1 MPKAFIACPLFDA
14 HKSFVR
20 LPMAIKMLDGYP
32 DSKLFLD
39 KICKPIPD
47 AREDFLYTQ
56 SFLKSY
62 SRKSEATFRGYRNEV
77 ERLLLWAWTI
87 AGKSVIQL
95 KRPDLESY
103 FDFVHS
109 PPAAWVGDSV
119 QDRFKTIGGE
129 CRQNKNWRPFAG
141 KLAKED
147 RKQAMVEGADI
158 KVSRD
163 GHTLSHEAMKIC
175 YSAVSA
181 YYDYLTDEGYAFGN
195 PIPAIRKQSPY
206 LIKGATQKS
215 IKRLSDLQWDF
226 VLECAEKAADKDPL
240 HERTLFVIAT
250 LKTLYLRVSELSDRS
265 NWQPVWKHYW
275 QDSDGNNWL
284 KVLGK
289 GNKLRDVSVPSAL
302 LPYIDRYQRY
312 RSSLASSF
320 GINSAMVAK
329 NRGSGGMTSRQ
340 LRRIVQQGFD
350 LAYDRMIAE
359 GFGGEAKA
367 LREATT
373 HWLRHTGASQDIAT
387 RPLKHMS
394 DDLGHASMGTT
405 DQIYIQSDMKE
416 RAKSGKGRDV

>member
-1 MPKAFIACPLFDA
+1 MPKAFNACPLFDA

-20 LPMAIKMLDGYP
+20 QPMAMKMLDDYP
-32 DSKLFLD
+32 DSKRFLD
-39 KICKPIPD
+39 NISKQIPD

-62 SRKSEATFRGYRNEV
+62 SRKSEATYRGYRNEV
-77 ERLLLWAWTI
+77 ERLLLWAWTVV
-87 AGKSVIQL
+87 GKSVIQL
-95 KRPDLESY
+95 KRPDLEGY
-103 FDFVHS
+103 FDFVHN

-119 QDRFKTIGGE
+119 QDRFKIIGGE

-181 YYDYLTDEGYAFGN
+181 FYDYLTDEGYAFGN

-206 LIKGATQKS
+206 LIKGTTQKN

-250 LKTLYLRVSELSDRS
+250 LKTLYLRVSELSDRT

-275 QDSDGNNWL
+275 QDTDGNNWL

-312 RSSLASSF
+312 RTSLSSSF

-340 LRRIVQQGFD
+340 LRRIVQQAFD
-350 LAYDRMIAE
+350 LAYDQMVAE
-359 GFGGEAKA
+359 GFGREAKA

-405 DQIYIQSDMKE
+405 DQVYIQSDMKE

>member
-1 MPKAFIACPLFDA
+1 MSKAFIACPLFDA

-39 KICKPIPD
+39 KICKSIPD

-87 AGKSVIQL
+87 TGKSVIQL

-103 FDFVHS
+103 FDFVHN

-129 CRQNKNWRPFAG
+129 CCQNKNWRPFVG

-147 RKQAMVEGADI
+147 RKQAIVEGTDI
-158 KVSRD
+158 KISKD

-206 LIKGATQKS
+206 LIKGATQKT

-226 VLECAEKAADKDPL
+226 VLECAETAADKDPM

-302 LPYIDRYQRY
+302 SPYIDRYQRY
-312 RSSLASSF
+312 RSSLNSSF

-340 LRRIVQQGFD
+340 LRRIVQEGFD

>member
-1 MPKAFIACPLFDA
+1 MSKAFNACPLFDA

-20 LPMAIKMLDGYP
+20 QPMAMKMLDDYP
-32 DSKLFLD
+32 DSKRFLD
-39 KICKPIPD
+39 NISKQIPD

-62 SRKSEATFRGYRNEV
+62 SRKSEATYRGYRNEV
-77 ERLLLWAWTI
+77 ERLLLWAWTVV
-87 AGKSVIQL
+87 GKSVIQL
-95 KRPDLESY
+95 KRPDLEGY
-103 FDFVHS
+103 FDFVHN

-119 QDRFKTIGGE
+119 QDRFKIIGGE

-181 YYDYLTDEGYAFGN
+181 FYDYLTDEGYAFGN

-206 LIKGATQKS
+206 LIKGTTQKN

-250 LKTLYLRVSELSDRS
+250 LKTLYLRVSELSDRT

-275 QDSDGNNWL
+275 QDTDGNNWL

-312 RSSLASSF
+312 RTSLSSSF

-340 LRRIVQQGFD
+340 LRRIVQQAFD
-350 LAYDRMIAE
+350 LAYDQMVAE
-359 GFGGEAKA
+359 GFGREAKA

-405 DQIYIQSDMKE
+405 DQVYIQSDMKE

>member
-1 MPKAFIACPLFDA
+1 MSKAFNACPLFDA

-20 LPMAIKMLDGYP
+20 LPMAIKMLDGYS

-39 KICKPIPD
+39 KISKQIPD

-95 KRPDLESY
+95 KRTDLEGY
-103 FDFVHS
+103 FDFVHN
-109 PPAAWVGDSV
+109 PPAAWVGSSV
-119 QDRFKTIGGE
+119 QDRFKIIGGE
-129 CRQNKNWRPFAG
+129 SRQNKNWRPFAG

-147 RKQAMVEGADI
+147 RKQAMVEGTDI
-158 KVSRD
+158 KVSQD

-206 LIKGATQKS
+206 LIKGATQKN

-226 VLECAEKAADKDPL
+226 VLECAEQAADKDPL

-302 LPYIDRYQRY
+302 SPYIDRYQRY
-312 RSSLASSF
+312 RSSLNASF

-350 LAYDRMIAE
+350 LAYDKMVAE

-416 RAKSGKGRDV
+416 RAKSGKDRDI

>member
-1 MPKAFIACPLFDA
+1 MSKAFIACPLFDA
-14 HKSFVR
+14 HKSFIR

-147 RKQAMVEGADI
+147 RKQAMVEGVDI
-158 KVSRD
+158 QVSRD
-163 GHTLSHEAMKIC
+163 HHTLSHEAMKIC
-175 YSAVSA
+175 YSAVSCF
-181 YYDYLTDEGYAFGN
+181 YDYLTDEGYAFGN

-206 LIKGATQKS
+206 LIKGATQKN
-215 IKRLSDLQWDF
+215 IKRLSDLQWDY
-226 VLECAEKAADKDPL
+226 VLECAEHAADKEPL
-240 HERTLFVIAT
+240 QERMLFVIAT
-250 LKTLYLRVSELSDRS
+250 LKTLYLRVSELSDRT

-312 RSSLASSF
+312 RASLSPAF
-320 GINSAMVAK
+320 GINSTLVAK

-340 LRRIVQQGFD
+340 LRRIVQEAFD
-350 LAYDRMIAE
+350 LAYDKMVAE
-359 GFGGEAKA
+359 GFGKEAKA

-394 DDLGHASMGTT
+394 DDLGHSSMGTT
-405 DQIYIQSDMKE
+405 DQVYIQSDMKE
-416 RAKSGKGRDV
+416 RARSGKGRDV

>member
-1 MPKAFIACPLFDA
+1 MSKAFIACPLFDA
-14 HKSFVR
+14 HKSFIR
-20 LPMAIKMLDGYP
+20 LPMAIKMLEGYP

-147 RKQAMVEGADI
+147 RKQAMVEGTDI

-350 LAYDRMIAE
+350 LAYDKMIAE
-359 GFGGEAKA
+359 GFGKEAKA

>member
-1 MPKAFIACPLFDA
+1 MSKAFKASPLFDA

-20 LPMAIKMLDGYP
+20 LPMAMQMLGDYP
-32 DSKLFLD
+32 DSKIFLD
-39 KICKPIPD
+39 NTCMQIPD

-95 KRPDLESY
+95 KRPDLEGY

-119 QDRFKTIGGE
+119 QDRFKIIGGE

-147 RKQAMVEGADI
+147 RKQAMVEGTDI
-158 KVSRD
+158 NVSKD

-206 LIKGATQKS
+206 LIKGATQKT

-226 VLECAEKAADKDPL
+226 VLECAEKAADEDPL

-250 LKTLYLRVSELSDRS
+250 LKTLYLRVSELSDRT

-289 GNKLRDVSVPSAL
+289 GNKIRDVSVPSAL

-312 RSSLASSF
+312 RSSLSSSF
-320 GINSAMVAK
+320 GINSAMVSK
-329 NRGSGGMTSRQ
+329 NRGSGGMTARQ

-350 LAYDRMIAE
+350 LAYDKMIAE
-359 GFGGEAKA
+359 GFGKEAKA
-367 LREATT
+367 LTEATT

-416 RAKSGKGRDV
+416 RAKSGKGREV

>member
-1 MPKAFIACPLFDA
+1 MSKAFNACPMFDA

-20 LPMAIKMLDGYP
+20 LPMAIKMLDSYP

-39 KICKPIPD
+39 KICNQIPG
-47 AREDFLYTQ
+47 AGEDFLYTQ

-103 FDFVHS
+103 FDFVHN

-129 CRQNKNWRPFAG
+129 SRQNKNWRPFAG

-147 RKQAMVEGADI
+147 RKQAIVEGTDI
-158 KVSRD
+158 KVSKD

-226 VLECAEKAADKDPL
+226 VLECAEQAADKDPM

-302 LPYIDRYQRY
+302 SPYIDRYQRY
-312 RSSLASSF
+312 RSSLNSSF

-340 LRRIVQQGFD
+340 LRRIVQEGFD
-350 LAYDRMIAE
+350 LAYDRMVAE

>member
-1 MPKAFIACPLFDA
+1 MSKAFIACPLFDA
-14 HKSFVR
+14 HKSFIR

-350 LAYDRMIAE
+350 LAYDKMIAE
-359 GFGGEAKA
+359 GFGKEAKA

>member
-1 MPKAFIACPLFDA
+1 MSKAFIACPLFDA

-20 LPMAIKMLDGYP
+20 LPMAVKMLDGYP

-39 KICKPIPD
+39 KICKSVPD

-87 AGKSVIQL
+87 TGKSVIQL

-129 CRQNKNWRPFAG
+129 CRQNKNWRPFVG

-147 RKQAMVEGADI
+147 RKQAIVEGTDI
-158 KVSRD
+158 KISKD

-206 LIKGATQKS
+206 LIKGATQKT

-226 VLECAEKAADKDPL
+226 VLECAETAADKDPM

-302 LPYIDRYQRY
+302 SPYIGRYQRY
-312 RSSLASSF
+312 RSSLNSSF

-340 LRRIVQQGFD
+340 LRRIVQEGFD

>member
-1 MPKAFIACPLFDA
+1 MSKAFIACPLFDA

-20 LPMAIKMLDGYP
+20 LSMAIKMLDGYP

-39 KICKPIPD
+39 KICKSIPD

-87 AGKSVIQL
+87 TGKSVIQL

-103 FDFVHS
+103 FDFVHN

-129 CRQNKNWRPFAG
+129 CRQNKNWRPFVG

-147 RKQAMVEGADI
+147 RKQAIVEGTDI
-158 KVSRD
+158 KISKD

-206 LIKGATQKS
+206 LIKGATQKA
-215 IKRLSDLQWDF
+215 IKRLSDMQWDF
-226 VLECAEKAADKDPL
+226 VLECAETAADKDPM

-302 LPYIDRYQRY
+302 SPYIDRYQRY
-312 RSSLASSF
+312 RSSLNSSF

-340 LRRIVQQGFD
+340 LRRIVQEGFD

>member
-1 MPKAFIACPLFDA
+1 MSKAFNACPLFDA

-20 LPMAIKMLDGYP
+20 QPMAMKMLDDYP
-32 DSKLFLD
+32 DSKRFLD
-39 KICKPIPD
+39 NISKQIPD

-62 SRKSEATFRGYRNEV
+62 SRKSEATYRGYRNEV
-77 ERLLLWAWTI
+77 ERLLLWAWTVV
-87 AGKSVIQL
+87 GKSVIQL
-95 KRPDLESY
+95 KRPDLEGY
-103 FDFVHS
+103 FDFVHN

-119 QDRFKTIGGE
+119 QDRFKIIGGE
-129 CRQNKNWRPFAG
+129 CRQNKNWRTFAG

-181 YYDYLTDEGYAFGN
+181 FYDYLTDEGYAFGN

-206 LIKGATQKS
+206 LIKGTTQKN

-250 LKTLYLRVSELSDRS
+250 LKTLYLRVSELSDRT

-275 QDSDGNNWL
+275 QDTDGNNWL

-312 RSSLASSF
+312 RTSLSSSF

-340 LRRIVQQGFD
+340 LRRIVQQAFD
-350 LAYDRMIAE
+350 LAYDQMVAE
-359 GFGGEAKA
+359 GFGREAKA

-405 DQIYIQSDMKE
+405 DQVYIQSDMKE

>member
-1 MPKAFIACPLFDA
+1 M
-14 HKSFVR
+14 H
-20 LPMAIKMLDGYP
+20 DGYP

-39 KICKPIPD
+39 KICKSIPD

-87 AGKSVIQL
+87 TGKSVIQL

-103 FDFVHS
+103 FDFVHN

-129 CRQNKNWRPFAG
+129 CRQNKNWRPFVG

-147 RKQAMVEGADI
+147 RKQAIVEGTDI
-158 KVSRD
+158 KISKD

-206 LIKGATQKS
+206 LIKGATQKT

-226 VLECAEKAADKDPL
+226 VLECAETAADKDPM

-302 LPYIDRYQRY
+302 SPYIDRYQRY
-312 RSSLASSF
+312 RSSLNSSF

-340 LRRIVQQGFD
+340 LRRIVQEGFD

>member
-1 MPKAFIACPLFDA
+1 MSKAFIACPLFDA
-14 HKSFVR
+14 HKSFIR

-275 QDSDGNNWL
+275 QDNDGNNWL

-312 RSSLASSF
+312 RSSLTSSF

-359 GFGGEAKA
+359 GFGKEAKA